1 MEQNA
6 QGTEVHGDQ
15 RRGRHVNTLLEARPA
30 SSQSVPVDREGIV
43 ILSSTWRRMAGYG
56 PAADP
61 RPGSCSLSEFFHET

>member
-1 MEQNA
+1 MEQNPR
-6 QGTEVHGDQ
+6 GTEVLRDQ

-30 SSQSVPVDREGIV
+30 FSHSVLVDREGIV
-43 ILSSTWRRMAGYG
+43 ILPPTRRRMAGYG